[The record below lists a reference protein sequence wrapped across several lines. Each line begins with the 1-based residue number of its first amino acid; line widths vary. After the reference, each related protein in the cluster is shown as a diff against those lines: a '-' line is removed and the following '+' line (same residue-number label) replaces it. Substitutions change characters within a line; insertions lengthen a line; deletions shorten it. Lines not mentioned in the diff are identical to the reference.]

1 MQTNSKT
8 PKGPQQEPFL
18 LRNDAERAEALR
30 SFLGQYRLKS
40 WPIYSRQEPKKPV
53 QWIERKPK
61 NKQQKPTPQNHARL
75 LLEMYPKRKALK
87 IAKQYLKC
95 CKLNSKK
102 HRLWAG
108 VFWILN
114 DLGPLPKGLA

>member
-1 MQTNSKT
+1 MYTNSKT

-18 LRNDAERAEALR
+18 LRTDA
-30 SFLGQYRLKS
+30 KS
-40 WPIYSRQEPKKPV
+40 A
-53 QWIERKPK
+53 K
-61 NKQQKPTPQNHARL
+61 NKPQKPTPQNHARL

-87 IAKQYLKC
+87 IAKQYLKR

-108 VFWILN
+108 VFWILS
-114 DLGPLPKGLA
+114 DLGPLPKEMA